1 MSWRNHMVKRAFTLI
16 ELLVVIAI
24 IAILAAI
31 LFPVFAQAKVA
42 AKKTSDLSN
51 QKQLG
56 TAFNIYLADYD
67 DQFPLGY
74 ADTGTPTG
82 MIISS
87 AIDTPAD
94 WDLTVSAAYHN
105 ARRHVWSNTI
115 QPYTKNNDI
124 LKSPGANDYPIP
136 GWVYGGVN
144 ANRAR
149 ANVNYNYNGLLHA
162 YSSTAVER
170 PSQLR
175 LLTSTLGN
183 RNFQGAARTSPNL
196 LCANGSNC
204 RFQAP
209 SATCS
214 GNTGQWSYIVA
225 NPGPATMWMFSQGVN
240 AVMTDSSAKFQKVAG
255 GVTNASDYRRDFWA
269 QYNAGGIP
277 RWVEWQDQWVCHTL
291 LFSPSFDFETFVNP
305 AQY

>member
-1 MSWRNHMVKRAFTLI
+1 MSKRAFTLI

-51 QKQLG
+51 QKQMG
-56 TAFNIYLADYD
+56 TAFNIYVADYD

-82 MIISS
+82 MTISTYL
-87 AIDTPAD
+87 DTPAD
-94 WDLTVSAAYHN
+94 WDATVSAAYHN

-115 QPYTKNNDI
+115 QPYTKNYEI
-124 LKSPGANDYPIP
+124 LKSPGATDYSIP

-144 ANRAR
+144 AGKSL

-162 YSSTAVER
+162 FSATAVER

-183 RNFQGAARTSPNL
+183 RNFRGAARTSPNL
-196 LCANGSNC
+196 LCASGANC

-209 SATCS
+209 SPTCS
-214 GNTGQWSYIVA
+214 GNTGAWSYIVA
-225 NPGPATMWMFSQGVN
+225 NPGGASMWMFNQGMN

-255 GVTNASDYRRDFWA
+255 GATTASDYRRDFWA
-269 QYNAGGIP
+269 RYNAGGVAQ
-277 RWVEWQDQWVCHTL
+277 WVEWQDQYTCHTL
-291 LFSPSFDFETFVNP
+291 LFSPSFDFENFQTPV
-305 AQY
+305 QY